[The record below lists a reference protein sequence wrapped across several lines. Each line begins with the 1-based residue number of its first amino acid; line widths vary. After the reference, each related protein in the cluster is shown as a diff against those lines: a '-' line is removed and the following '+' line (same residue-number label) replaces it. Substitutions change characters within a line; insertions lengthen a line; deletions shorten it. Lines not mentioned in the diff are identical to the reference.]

1 LEELKMTFT
10 KSVTC
15 FDFYDRAQKGEKC
28 TQDDW
33 DLMTIPMKAMELK
46 QKYNLDFGTETVP
59 TDKDQMERLFK
70 AGFDMLLDCGIY
82 CTDTKRIVKYTEDE
96 MWDAINN
103 PMPAFQL
110 GTGRDSVQMKKRTVG
125 DKRKPIV
132 QGGPTGS
139 PISEDM
145 FMPIH
150 MSYALEKEVD
160 TIVNGVMMTIRGK
173 PPIPGSP
180 YEILAAK
187 SETRLIRNAAA
198 MAGRPGMAV

>member
-1 LEELKMTFT
+1 MTFT

>member
-1 LEELKMTFT
+1 MTSDSHEVSQLNELK
-10 KSVTC
+10 
-15 FDFYDRAQKGEKC
+15 AQKGEKC

-103 PMPAFQL
+103 PQPEFQL

-145 FMPIH
+145 FMPVH

-160 TIVNGVMMTIRGK
+160 TIVNGVMMTVRGK

-187 SETRLIRNAAA
+187 TETRLIKNAAA

>member
-1 LEELKMTFT
+1 MTFT

-15 FDFYDRAQKGEKC
+15 FDFYDRAQTGEKT

-46 QKYNLDFGTETVP
+46 QKYNLDFGTEFVP

-70 AGFDMLLDCGIY
+70 AGFEMLLECGIY

-96 MWDAINN
+96 LWDAINN

-110 GTGRDSVQMKKRTVG
+110 GTGRDAVQMKKREVG

-139 PISEDM
+139 PISEEM
-145 FMPIH
+145 FSAVH

-160 TIVNGVMMTIRGK
+160 TIVNGVMMTVRGK

-180 YEILAAK
+180 YEVLAAK
-187 SETRLIRNAAA
+187 SETRIIKNAAA

>member
-1 LEELKMTFT
+1 MTFT

-15 FDFYDRAQKGEKC
+15 FDFYDRAQTGEKT

-46 QKYNLDFGTETVP
+46 QKYNLDFGTEFVP

-70 AGFDMLLDCGIY
+70 AGFEMLLECGIY

-96 MWDAINN
+96 LWDAINN

-110 GTGRDSVQMKKRTVG
+110 GTGRDAVQMKKREVG

-139 PISEDM
+139 PISEEM
-145 FMPIH
+145 FSAVH

-160 TIVNGVMMTIRGK
+160 TIVNGVMMTVRGK

-180 YEILAAK
+180 YEVLASK
-187 SETRLIRNAAA
+187 SETRIIKNAAA

>member
-1 LEELKMTFT
+1 MSFT
-10 KSVTC
+10 KSVDC
-15 FDFYDRAQKGEKC
+15 YEFYERAKKGQKV

-46 QKYNLDFGTETVP
+46 QKYNLDFKGEFVP
-59 TDKDQMERLFK
+59 TDKDMMENLFK
-70 AGFDMLLDCGIY
+70 AGFDMLLECGIF
-82 CTDTKRIVKYTEDE
+82 CTDTSRVVKYTEDE

-103 PMPAFQL
+103 VQKKFTL
-110 GTGRDSVQMKKRTVG
+110 GTGRDAVEVKKRKVG

-145 FMPIH
+145 FLPVH

-160 TIVNGVMMTIRGK
+160 TIVNGVMMTVRGR
-173 PPIPGSP
+173 PPIPKSP
-180 YEILAAK
+180 YEVLAAK
-187 SETRLIRNAAA
+187 TEARLIKTAAA
-198 MAGRPGMAV
+198 MAGRPGMGI

>member
-1 LEELKMTFT
+1 MTFT

-96 MWDAINN
+96 IWDAINN

-110 GTGRDSVQMKKRTVG
+110 GTGRDSVQMKKREVG

-160 TIVNGVMMTIRGK
+160 TIVNGVMMTVRGK

-187 SETRLIRNAAA
+187 SETRLIRNAAS

>member
-1 LEELKMTFT
+1 MTFT

-46 QKYNLDFGTETVP
+46 NKYNLDFGTETVP

-70 AGFDMLLDCGIY
+70 AGIEMLLDCGIY

-96 MWDAINN
+96 IWDAINN

-110 GTGRDSVQMKKRTVG
+110 GTGRDSVQMKKRTIG

-187 SETRLIRNAAA
+187 SETRLIKNAAA

>member
-1 LEELKMTFT
+1 MTFT

-15 FDFYDRAQKGEKC
+15 FDFYDRAQTGEKC
-28 TQDDW
+28 SQDDW

-46 QKYNLDFGTETVP
+46 QKYNLNFGSEFVP

-70 AGFDMLLDCGIY
+70 AGFDMLLECGIY

-96 MWDAINN
+96 LWDAINN

-110 GTGRDSVQMKKRTVG
+110 GTGRDAVQMKKRSVG
-125 DKRKPIV
+125 DKRKPII

-145 FMPIH
+145 FSAIH

-160 TIVNGVMMTIRGK
+160 TIVNGVMMTVRGK

-180 YEILAAK
+180 YEVLAAK
-187 SETRLIRNAAA
+187 SETRIIKNAAA

>member
-1 LEELKMTFT
+1 MTQVS
-10 KSVTC
+10 SVSC
-15 FDFYDRAQKGEKC
+15 FDFYDRAQTGEKC

-46 QKYNLDFGTETVP
+46 QKYNLDFGKEFIP

-70 AGFDMLLDCGIY
+70 AGFEMLLDCGIW
-82 CTDTKRIVKYTEDE
+82 CTDTHRIVKYTEDE
-96 MWDAINN
+96 IWDAINN
-103 PMPAFQL
+103 PHREFQL
-110 GTGRDSVQMKKRTVG
+110 GTGRDAVQMRKRSVG

-139 PISEDM
+139 PISEDV
-145 FMPIH
+145 FVPVH

-160 TIVNGVMMTIRGK
+160 TIVNGVMTSVRGK

-180 YEILAAK
+180 YEVLAAK
-187 SETRLIRNAAA
+187 TETRLIKTAAS

>member
-1 LEELKMTFT
+1 MTFT

-15 FDFYDRAQKGEKC
+15 FDFYDRAQNGEKA

-70 AGFDMLLDCGIY
+70 AGFDMLLECGIY

-96 MWDAINN
+96 LWDAINN

-110 GTGRDSVQMKKRTVG
+110 GTGRDAVQMKKRSVG

-145 FMPIH
+145 FSAIH

-160 TIVNGVMMTIRGK
+160 TIVNGVMMTVRGK

-180 YEILAAK
+180 YEVLAAK
-187 SETRLIRNAAA
+187 SETRIIKNAAA

>member
-1 LEELKMTFT
+1 MTFT

-33 DLMTIPMKAMELK
+33 DLMTIPMKVMELK
-46 QKYNLDFGTETVP
+46 NKYNLDFGTETVP

-70 AGFDMLLDCGIY
+70 AGIEMLLDCGIY

-96 MWDAINN
+96 IWDAINN

-110 GTGRDSVQMKKRTVG
+110 GTGRDSVQMKKSTIR

>member
-46 QKYNLDFGTETVP
+46 NKYNLDFGTETVP

-70 AGFDMLLDCGIY
+70 AGIEMLLDCGIY

-96 MWDAINN
+96 IWDAINN